1 MIQEWR
7 RREYT
12 ISTDGSR
19 LDLDVVHGY
28 LKRSYWAEGVPLDV
42 VRRSAEN
49 SLVFGVYKGAEQVGF
64 ARVVTDQATF
74 AYLADV
80 FILEEHQ
87 GRDLGK
93 WLVETVLSHPDLQGL
108 RRWML
113 ATKDAHGL
121 YRKYAF
127 TGLGNPEIFMEK
139 KDASYGV

>member
-1 MIQEWR
+1 MI
-7 RREYT
+7 REVRCGEYVV
-12 ISTDGSR
+12 STDKSR

-28 LKRSYWAEGVPLDV
+28 LKRSYWAGGVPFDV
-42 VRRSAEN
+42 VRRSVEN
-49 SLVFGVYKGAEQVGF
+49 SLVFGMYWDTEQVGF
-64 ARVVTDQATF
+64 ARVITDKATF

-80 FILEEHQ
+80 FELEEHR

-93 WLVETVLSHPDLQGL
+93 WLVETVLPHPELQGL

-113 ATKDAHGL
+113 ATRDAHEL

-139 KDASYGV
+139 NASYDV

>member
-1 MIQEWR
+1 MLGEWHCG
-7 RREYT
+7 EYT
-12 ISTDGSR
+12 ISTVASR

-49 SLVFGVYKGAEQVGF
+49 SLVFGVYRGAEQVGF

-74 AYLADV
+74 AYLANV

-113 ATKDAHGL
+113 ATKDAHEL